1 MRKLL
6 ALALM
11 IVTAPALAQPAA
23 PPSAAAA
30 AAVPEEQAHAD
41 LRAMKDRL
49 VAALNTKNAD
59 ALLAELDPQ
68 VRLTTMDGVL
78 SKGPAGAK
86 AYYDRMMSGASKVV
100 EDMAIKAEPDE
111 RSTLSQDGKVA
122 VTTGTAL
129 AHFRIVG
136 GKEMDVPL
144 RWTATSVNRD
154 GKWKVLTAQFG
165 ADMFDNPVLAAAKGF
180 ATWLAA
186 GTGLIG
192 LLVGWLLGRRTRRA

>member
-1 MRKLL
+1 MRILL
-6 ALALM
+6 ALAMLGLTM
-11 IVTAPALAQPAA
+11 PAMAQPATTPA
-23 PPSAAAA
+23 PVAASAD
-30 AAVPEEQAHAD
+30 QAHAD

-49 VAALNTKNAD
+49 VAALNAKNAD
-59 ALLAELDPQ
+59 ALLAELDPE

-78 SKGPAGAK
+78 SKGPDGAK

-100 EDMAIKAEPDE
+100 DDMNIKAEPDD
-111 RSTLSQDGKVA
+111 LSILSDDGKVA

-144 RWTATSVNRD
+144 RWTATSINRD
-154 GKWKVLTAQFG
+154 GTWKVASAQFG
-165 ADMFDNPVLAAAKGF
+165 ADMFDNPVLTAAKGL

-186 GTGLIG
+186 GAGVIG
-192 LLVGWLLGRRTRRA
+192 LLLGWLLGRRKRPA